1 MPETRERDPKHS
13 FVDWIEFLKET
24 AGGIFGV
31 PVWMFTDEPLQT
43 EIGVT
48 LSGTP
53 TQKFTRE
60 QRIMLN
66 QIKEQAE
73 DVEFEEIQG

>member
-13 FVDWIEFLKET
+13 FVDYIEFLKET
-24 AGGIFGV
+24 ASDIFGV

-48 LSGTP
+48 LSVVP
-53 TQKFTRE
+53 RQKFTRE

-66 QIKEQAE
+66 KLKEQAQ

>member
-1 MPETRERDPKHS
+1 MPETKERDPKHS

-24 AGGIFGV
+24 EGDIFGIPSWYFNEASREFGEV
-31 PVWMFTDEPLQT
+31 T
-43 EIGVT
+43 ISGV
-48 LSGTP
+48 P

-66 QIKEQAE
+66 KIKEQAE

>member
-1 MPETRERDPKHS
+1 MPETKERDPKCS

-24 AGGIFGV
+24 AGDIFGV
-31 PVWMFTDEPLQT
+31 PSHYFEEVEKAEKDYKIIM
-43 EIGVT
+43 I
-48 LSGTP
+48 P
-53 TQKFTRE
+53 THKFTRE

-66 QIKEQAE
+66 RIKEQAE

>member
-1 MPETRERDPKHS
+1 MPETKERDPKHS
-13 FVDWIEFLKET
+13 FVDWLEYLKET
-24 AGGIFGV
+24 VGDIFGV
-31 PVWMFTDEPLQT
+31 PSWMFTDEPLQT

-66 QIKEQAE
+66 KIKEQAE